1 MNNPYLVPD
10 SLDFGFG
17 EMYEISYLEKI
28 LGIPRRT
35 AFKYLK
41 ALHIEPF
48 YIGKKV
54 YYSHVTFK
62 RIMFVLSKPNSPGF
76 IFPGSTKKNDSR
88 IDKDSNYLTEVTE
101 EILEKA
107 ADPAILAEMDAS
119 TGKNPNLMKQFIA
132 RPVGRPRKDENK
144 SS

>member
-1 MNNPYLVPD
+1 MNINDLIPD
-10 SLDFGFG
+10 SLEFGSG
-17 EMYEISYLEKI
+17 PLYEVSYLQQTF
-28 LGIPRRT
+28 GISRRT

-41 ALHIEPF
+41 SLHIEAL
-48 YIGKKV
+48 YIGKKA
-54 YYSHVTFK
+54 YYSHITFN

-88 IDKDSNYLTEVTE
+88 MGKGNNYLTEVTK
-101 EILEKA
+101 EILEQA

-144 SS
+144 